1 MSKWQN
7 RLRMSAL
14 PQEESMSKKDIIE
27 AKTEEFI
34 LPILE
39 EKGFYL
45 YDVEYVKEGQDYY
58 LRVYIDKEGGITVD
72 DCEVVSREMNVILDS
87 EDYVQD
93 QYIFEVSSPGL
104 GRRLT
109 KDRHYDKS
117 IGDEVELK
125 TFKPL
130 FENDKNKQFTGVLK
144 GYDDNTVSLEID
156 GKNTAVEKSNIA
168 DLRLTIDF

>member
-1 MSKWQN
+1 
-7 RLRMSAL
+7 
-14 PQEESMSKKDIIE
+14 MSKKDIIE